1 MTPWTAACQASLSF
15 ISQSLL
21 KLMSVELVM
30 PSNHLIL
37 GCPLLLPTIFPSIGI
52 FPSELSLPIRW
63 PKGWSFSFSP
73 SSEYAGLI
81 SFRMDWLDLLAVQG
95 TLKSLLQYQNS
106 KASILQHSAFFMVQL
121 LHPYMTA
128 SFLSSCNFKETHSK
142 RGRRGMEKLTG
153 KNFLSKGVLKIKYHV
168 TTLKTT
174 LWEQSKAG

>member
-1 MTPWTAACQASLSF
+1 MLSHAEDAWGEEEDHLFQAELQHQAF
-15 ISQSLL
+15 RWIFRTDFL
-21 KLMSVELVM
+21 KDGLV
-30 PSNHLIL
+30 
-37 GCPLLLPTIFPSIGI
+37 G
-52 FPSELSLPIRW
+52 
-63 PKGWSFSFSP
+63 SP
-73 SSEYAGLI
+73 CSPRA
-81 SFRMDWLDLLAVQG
+81 
-95 TLKSLLQYQNS
+95 LKSLLQYHSS

-174 LWEQSKAG
+174 LWEQSKAGWRKQGRKQWAKGRRMSPIRGLEAEEIEFTGK